1 MGNELL
7 QSFLIITNQNV
18 KADINRGI
26 EVNYNNIDKYI
37 ENTKKFLNVTLTED
51 EYKLV
56 FHDIE
61 QRFSI
66 KHSKGCA
73 IFDDYDQLRDWYH
86 EENIEDPYFWTR
98 YKRYL
103 EEFSSLNPKSIELL
117 DKTTLPQIMNCL
129 GNPTE
134 EFEGIR
140 LRRGLVIGDVQSGKT
155 ATYSGLICKAV
166 DAGYKVVILLAGITE
181 SLRQQTQQRIDEGI
195 VGLARTMNPI
205 LKTPETHRVG
215 VGLDMKE
222 VRATSLTTQAYDFI
236 ATNDNIV
243 TSLASHKTVLLVIK
257 KNVSV
262 LNKLYN
268 WLKNNNYD
276 PSKGYID
283 CPLLLIDDEADNASL
298 NTNKDETNPTK
309 TNAKIRQICALFKN
323 ATYVGFTATPFANC
337 FIDPDSVD
345 SMKNAD
351 LFPEN
356 FMYVLPSPSTYIGA
370 KKIFDEDGAFHR
382 NVRFITDIEEPDYA
396 SDEYKDR
403 ASNDIDGLNNGPFY
417 YKHSKNWDGVFPKS
431 LTHSMY
437 CFFLANTIRDLRGD
451 SGKPRSMLVN
461 MSRFVKVQRVIKE
474 HVEKIYNDFKSKI
487 EFSFSGTDADK
498 NLPLYKTLEELWNK
512 HYSFI
517 GDISID
523 RVLHKEN
530 LIKAIKD
537 IKIVVVNGSKNS
549 NKLDYKK
556 NPSLRVIA
564 VGGIAL
570 SRGLTLEG
578 LLTSYFYRN
587 TATFDVLMQMG
598 RWFGYRPKYEDIFQI
613 WTTMASARW
622 YDEISKASEDL
633 KERLRK
639 MFDQHLTPKDF
650 GIKVRDNCEEL
661 QITASNKMRMSFDL
675 NEQVSFYGNLHETS
689 YISLNTEQNKKNVAQ
704 TKALASQ
711 LWSHGYNFKKSGKGA
726 YIVRDVPKSLI
737 SSFVGGIVCSKMNPS
752 FNEEYIKDFIDDTNT
767 IGLDSWDVVFQGGE
781 SETHFD
787 IEGLEKLTCA
797 GRAIH
802 IEHNAVVVSS
812 RRRLL
817 NTSAGKLALS
827 EEQIAKAVNAC
838 KAKWEEEGS
847 SVDRTIPSKAYFE
860 HLPNRKPILIVMLI
874 VPKPPKENEDEEQ
887 KLIKFRSD
895 LGQSYVVA
903 FAMGFPG
910 VKGVDKAKHYKVNKV
925 YYTQNLMDEPEE
937 LDDEDE

>member
-140 LRRGLVIGDVQSGKT
+140 LRRGLVIGDVQSSKT

-598 RWFGYRPKYEDIFQI
+598 RWFGYRKGYELLPRVWITSKTNNQFKFLAALDQELRDEIHEMDTLGKSPSNYGPRVKNTPKVSFIRITAKNRMQSAQPTDMDYSGSFNQTYLFDNDIDILKNNMISTENFIRSLGKPEKQKICNKHAENDIIWRNVNFDLIKKYLLEYKFNQRLGVFNDINSVITWIEKITKQNKLKKWNVVLAGKANNTDLIWNSPVGPVNKIRRTRKIQKNETDTVINIGVLSDPRDIIADVDLDGQPQEIVKKVNDFKSVYAKEIRSLAGLDATPQLLIYIVDKDSKVSRPSETRADLNAVEDIVGICLNIPGGRRGTDYTATVSIHMKNDLFN
-613 WTTMASARW
+613 
-622 YDEISKASEDL
+622 DEGDL
-633 KERLRK
+633 
-639 MFDQHLTPKDF
+639 
-650 GIKVRDNCEEL
+650 
-661 QITASNKMRMSFDL
+661 
-675 NEQVSFYGNLHETS
+675 
-689 YISLNTEQNKKNVAQ
+689 
-704 TKALASQ
+704 
-711 LWSHGYNFKKSGKGA
+711 
-726 YIVRDVPKSLI
+726 
-737 SSFVGGIVCSKMNPS
+737 
-752 FNEEYIKDFIDDTNT
+752 
-767 IGLDSWDVVFQGGE
+767 
-781 SETHFD
+781 
-787 IEGLEKLTCA
+787 EGT
-797 GRAIH
+797 
-802 IEHNAVVVSS
+802 
-812 RRRLL
+812 
-817 NTSAGKLALS
+817 
-827 EEQIAKAVNAC
+827 
-838 KAKWEEEGS
+838 
-847 SVDRTIPSKAYFE
+847 
-860 HLPNRKPILIVMLI
+860 
-874 VPKPPKENEDEEQ
+874 NED
-887 KLIKFRSD
+887 
-895 LGQSYVVA
+895 
-903 FAMGFPG
+903 
-910 VKGVDKAKHYKVNKV
+910 
-925 YYTQNLMDEPEE
+925 
-937 LDDEDE
+937 

>member
-1 MGNELL
+1 
-7 QSFLIITNQNV
+7 
-18 KADINRGI
+18 
-26 EVNYNNIDKYI
+26 
-37 ENTKKFLNVTLTED
+37 
-51 EYKLV
+51 
-56 FHDIE
+56 
-61 QRFSI
+61 
-66 KHSKGCA
+66 
-73 IFDDYDQLRDWYH
+73 
-86 EENIEDPYFWTR
+86 
-98 YKRYL
+98 
-103 EEFSSLNPKSIELL
+103 
-117 DKTTLPQIMNCL
+117 
-129 GNPTE
+129 
-134 EFEGIR
+134 
-140 LRRGLVIGDVQSGKT
+140 
-155 ATYSGLICKAV
+155 
-166 DAGYKVVILLAGITE
+166 
-181 SLRQQTQQRIDEGI
+181 
-195 VGLARTMNPI
+195 
-205 LKTPETHRVG
+205 
-215 VGLDMKE
+215 MKE

-437 CFFLANTIRDLRGD
+437 CFFLANAIRDLRGD
-451 SGKPRSMLVN
+451 SREPRSMLVN

-517 GDISID
+517 GNISID

-633 KERLRK
+633 KEQLRK

-675 NEQVSFYGNLHETS
+675 NEQVSFYGNLHETP

-704 TKALASQ
+704 TKALAFQ
-711 LWSHGYNFKKSGKGA
+711 LWSQGYNFKKSGKGA

-752 FNEEYIKDFIDDTNT
+752 FNEEYIKDFIDDVNT
-767 IGLDSWDVVFQGGE
+767 IGLDYWDIVFQGGE

-787 IEGLEKLTCA
+787 IEGLEELTCA
-797 GRAIH
+797 ERAIH
-802 IEHNAVVVSS
+802 IEHNAIVVSS

-827 EEQIAKAVNAC
+827 EEQIAKAVSAC
-838 KAKWEEEGS
+838 KARWEEEGS
-847 SVDRTIPSKAYFE
+847 SIDRTIPSKAYFE

-895 LGQSYVVA
+895 LGQSYIAA